1 MAELDLAQKPMKIDT
16 AEWSGYQLQVGRL
29 KDQAQNVQQDA
40 TAHALKIAE
49 LAVSGK
55 MGAFLHGEK
64 SRIPSFVQKL
74 RENSDEISVQL
85 AHLANEKISD
95 SPGKSS
101 EIDIYSIRFEAKRPE
116 TLTMRL
122 GENYTEL
129 SLAKGKGEKI
139 LEVARQSGPE
149 LTFEKYS

>member
-1 MAELDLAQKPMKIDT
+1 MHRA
-16 AEWSGYQLQVGRL
+16 G
-29 KDQAQNVQQDA
+29 
-40 TAHALKIAE
+40 
-49 LAVSGK
+49 
-55 MGAFLHGEK
+55 
-64 SRIPSFVQKL
+64 
-74 RENSDEISVQL
+74 QL